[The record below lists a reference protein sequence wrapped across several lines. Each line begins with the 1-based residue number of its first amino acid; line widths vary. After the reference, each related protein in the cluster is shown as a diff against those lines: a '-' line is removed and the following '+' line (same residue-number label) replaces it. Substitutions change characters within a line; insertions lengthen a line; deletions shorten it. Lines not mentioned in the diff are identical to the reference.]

1 MVCRSVGLGPPNH
14 QFTTHLPCDRVPL
27 ESQFFSLNSTLLP
40 GPPKIIQESPQGS
53 KKLPK
58 VTQIEPRGL
67 KIHEKVKKVKPV
79 KNISIYYVLS
89 TFQHWVLA

>member
-1 MVCRSVGLGPPNH
+1 MH
-14 QFTTHLPCDRVPL
+14 QFTTHLPCCRVPL
-27 ESQFFSLNSTLLP
+27 EGQFFSLNSTMFQGL
-40 GPPKIIQESPQGS
+40 PKIIHKAPQGS
-53 KKLPK
+53 IKHSK
-58 VTQIEPRGL
+58 VTKIEPRGL

>member
-1 MVCRSVGLGPPNH
+1 MFQGL
-14 QFTTHLPCDRVPL
+14 
-27 ESQFFSLNSTLLP
+27 
-40 GPPKIIQESPQGS
+40 PKIIQKAPQGS
-53 KKLPK
+53 IKHPK
-58 VTQIEPRGL
+58 VTKIEPRGL

>member
-1 MVCRSVGLGPPNH
+1 MQ
-14 QFTTHLPCDRVPL
+14 QFTTHLAWSRVPL

-58 VTQIEPRGL
+58 VTKIEPRGL